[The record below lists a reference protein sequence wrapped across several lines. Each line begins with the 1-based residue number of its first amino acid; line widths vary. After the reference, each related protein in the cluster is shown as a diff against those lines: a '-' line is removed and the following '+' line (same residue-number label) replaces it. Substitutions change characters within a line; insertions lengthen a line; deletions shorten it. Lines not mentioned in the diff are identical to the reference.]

1 MELTQDFEVGIN
13 ERIQRDRALT
23 EALLG
28 EIDETLTD
36 GEYSVAQELLRMM
49 VSNTVGFD
57 ALSPSLS
64 MTGDELKT
72 ALAPDAQTSPASLS
86 VIASALKL
94 ALGVS
99 AS

>member
-13 ERIQRDRALT
+13 ERIQRDRALS

-28 EIDETLTD
+28 EIDETLAE
-36 GEYSVAQELLRMM
+36 GEDSVAQELLRML
-49 VSNTVGFD
+49 VVNTVGFA

-72 ALAPDAQTSPASLS
+72 ALAHDAQTNPASLS
-86 VIASALKL
+86 DIASALKL